1 MNEKCVAGFGEI
13 MLRLTPADRLRFGQV
28 LPGEICGSFGGGE
41 ANVCVSLARL
51 GLKSRFLTA
60 LPKNLIV
67 DALFSELK
75 SHGVDVSKILKTN
88 FGRLGIYFTETGSNQ
103 RSSNVVYDREFSA
116 VSMAQPDDYDFDAM
130 LEGVDWLHL
139 TGITPAL
146 SESGFLST
154 LAIAN
159 KAKKLNIPISLDVNY
174 RNKLWKWRPD
184 TEQKSLARECMTPLA
199 SIASVIICNEA
210 DASDVFG
217 IAAKNVSFETGKF
230 DAGAYTEVAHKL
242 SQQFTNLE
250 KIAITLRESISADHN
265 NWGAVL
271 LDTGTGRT
279 FFAPSCEEG
288 VYKPY
293 EIRNI
298 VDRIGGGD
306 SFCAGLIYALNSND
320 YSAPEDAVAFA
331 AAASCLKHSIYGDF
345 NLCSLSEIFSLLQG
359 DSSGRIK
366 R

>member
-1 MNEKCVAGFGEI
+1 
-13 MLRLTPADRLRFGQV
+13 
-28 LPGEICGSFGGGE
+28 
-41 ANVCVSLARL
+41 
-51 GLKSRFLTA
+51 
-60 LPKNLIV
+60 
-67 DALFSELK
+67 
-75 SHGVDVSKILKTN
+75 
-88 FGRLGIYFTETGSNQ
+88 
-103 RSSNVVYDREFSA
+103 
-116 VSMAQPDDYDFDAM
+116 MAQPDDYDFDAM

-242 SQQFTNLE
+242 STIHQSG
-250 KIAITLRESISADHN
+250 KIAITLRAFQLILTT
-265 NWGAVL
+265 GCGL
-271 LDTGTGRT
+271 TDTGTGRR
-279 FFAPSCEEG
+279 SCA
-288 VYKPY
+288 
-293 EIRNI
+293 I
-298 VDRIGGGD
+298 
-306 SFCAGLIYALNSND
+306 
-320 YSAPEDAVAFA
+320 
-331 AAASCLKHSIYGDF
+331 LK
-345 NLCSLSEIFSLLQG
+345 
-359 DSSGRIK
+359 K
-366 R
+366 V